1 MKVACKRRVN
11 RPTVPSLT
19 ARSRIPRF
27 SWMATPKDDPSAA
40 RRLTPRGTQRRR
52 QIINLAT
59 EKFAADGYHP
69 TSVADIV
76 DGLGVGKGVF
86 YWYFES
92 KEALLEEI
100 LREAQKDLRRSQ
112 QRAVADSPD
121 PIDRMERGI
130 RAAVHWSFEH
140 RDLAK
145 LVDFAQT
152 DERFAR
158 LVRNGRA
165 ELVADAIPLL
175 ERAMAEGLI
184 PPGSPEQLG
193 YAMLGVSTNLTLVY
207 VHKRG
212 QDPDAIAD
220 VAADFCLRG
229 IGAR

>member
-1 MKVACKRRVN
+1 
-11 RPTVPSLT
+11 
-19 ARSRIPRF
+19 
-27 SWMATPKDDPSAA
+27 MATPKDDPSPA

-52 QIINLAT
+52 QIIDLAT
-59 EKFAADGYHP
+59 MRFASDGYHP

-92 KEALLEEI
+92 KEALFEEI
-100 LREAQKDLRRSQ
+100 LREAQKDLRRGQ
-112 QRAVADSPD
+112 QRAVANTPD

-145 LVDFAQT
+145 LVEFAQT
-152 DERFAR
+152 DERFAH

-165 ELVADAIPLL
+165 ALVADAVPLL
-175 ERAMAEGLI
+175 EEAMVHGLI
-184 PPGSPEQLG
+184 PPGNPEQLG

-207 VHKRG
+207 VHQPC

-220 VAADFCLRG
+220 VTADFCLRG